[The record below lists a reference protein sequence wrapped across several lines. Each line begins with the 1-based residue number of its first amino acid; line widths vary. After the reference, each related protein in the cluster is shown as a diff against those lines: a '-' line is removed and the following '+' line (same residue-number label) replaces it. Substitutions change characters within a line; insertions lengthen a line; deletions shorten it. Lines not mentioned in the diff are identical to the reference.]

1 MDEWIKSGGVAV
13 SASSLSSGL
22 RGVSSTTEVDIR
34 RSSQMLPPT
43 TSLSIGGGCD
53 QGCRQTITTRFI
65 DEY

>member
-43 TSLSIGGGCD
+43 TSL
-53 QGCRQTITTRFI
+53 
-65 DEY
+65 